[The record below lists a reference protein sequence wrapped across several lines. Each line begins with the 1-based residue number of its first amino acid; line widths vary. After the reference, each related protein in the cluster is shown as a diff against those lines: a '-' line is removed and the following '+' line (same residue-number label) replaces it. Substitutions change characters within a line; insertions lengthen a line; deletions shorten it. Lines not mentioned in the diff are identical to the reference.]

1 MRAYFPGVIR
11 EAELSFTLWGPR
23 LALNIKLT
31 MIKRRKAHKSQGV
44 HGIQV
49 GRVPT
54 ASRAWPSG
62 RPARPGFWGQG
73 SLWVKSMSSKKVC
86 PVLTPA
92 PANGRLSVIGV
103 LADAVRLGRGHWGGP

>member
-11 EAELSFTLWGPR
+11 EAELSFTFWGPR

-31 MIKRRKAHKSQGV
+31 MIKRRKAHKYHGV

-62 RPARPGFWGQG
+62 KACKAWVLG
-73 SLWVKSMSSKKVC
+73 S
-86 PVLTPA
+86 
-92 PANGRLSVIGV
+92 GV
-103 LADAVRLGRGHWGGP
+103 LVGEKHVL